1 VDRDGSGM
9 CEGEEGVCLLGLLL
23 HSKYHISR
31 QVSVNVKPLKMRIFS
46 QILEFIE
53 FIVFDKD
60 QCYVVF
66 FIFLVEITHQIKD
79 STEII
84 SRVRMQNCC
93 NYR

>member
-1 VDRDGSGM
+1 MDRDGSGM
-9 CEGEEGVCLLGLLL
+9 CEGEEGVCLLDLLL

-31 QVSVNVKPLKMRIFS
+31 QVSVNVKPLKMRFFS
-46 QILEFIE
+46 PDFRIYRIHSFRLRSML
-53 FIVFDKD
+53 
-60 QCYVVF
+60 CSF
-66 FIFLVEITHQIKD
+66 FIFWVEITHQIKD